1 MVETVDTLVAY
12 YRKQI
17 LTLHIVFLLLLC
29 MYVCVFFFN
38 RWTVTVVVIGRSRKL
53 GFRKILEKKSFRGKK
68 QTQLLEKLND
78 FSFYF

>member
-29 MYVCVFFFN
+29 VWWGVGVFN
-38 RWTVTVVVIGRSRKL
+38 RQTVTVEMNEGAESSGYRKEREIENVVGLKRKL
-53 GFRKILEKKSFRGKK
+53 VGK
-68 QTQLLEKLND
+68 TSHNC
-78 FSFYF
+78 